1 MYHCTFVEM
10 RRLTNITNFAVS
22 IFKFIYNAYYRI
34 KQYFILIWK
43 RRNFWLMKTIPYRVS
58 SLQNLLIKSL
68 IRNWTIFESSP
79 KYLSFKIFY
88 TCLLLF
94 CFDISW
100 NNNKSVKMSSF
111 NKLFRS
117 ALASLL
123 FQSLHFNCFTLW
135 PLLHV
140 SFVYKS

>member
-1 MYHCTFVEM
+1 MYHCRFVEM
-10 RRLTNITNFAVS
+10 RCLINITNFAVS
-22 IFKFIYNAYYRI
+22 IFKFIYNACYRI

-43 RRNFWLMKTIPYRVS
+43 RRNFWLMKTIPNRVS

-68 IRNWTIFESSP
+68 ITNWTIFESSP
-79 KYLSFKIFY
+79 KYLSFKIFC

-94 CFDISW
+94 CIDISW

-111 NKLFRS
+111 NRS

-123 FQSLHFNCFTLW
+123 FQSVHFNCFTLW

-140 SFVYKS
+140 SFVHKS